1 MEAESRMHS
10 GVKQTFT
17 RLAYGRGE
25 IVCRHLVRATSR
37 GRNRCQGPRRRRS
50 DGLRQRGLLLA
61 RVEFVLRGSEE
72 ADEDRR
78 HEQQRNNERK
88 EDLCQRRRRFLI
100 IGARRIRRCSL
111 SFWRGAFRQ
120 QRGPFCTGKSAS
132 APSTRPECECLPLSV
147 DCRGGRSAMV
157 VKKRGTR
164 ASVRCGVWL
173 DERPA

>member
-1 MEAESRMHS
+1 MHS

-25 IVCRHLVRATSR
+25 IVCRHLIRATCR

-50 DGLRQRGLLLA
+50 DGLSQRGLFLA
-61 RVEFVLRGSEE
+61 RDEFVLRGSEE

-78 HEQQRNNERK
+78 HEQQHNSERK

-100 IGARRIRRCSL
+100 RGARRVRRCSL

-120 QRGPFCTGKSAS
+120 QRGPVCGQERRLSSEYTARVCMLAVICRLPG
-132 APSTRPECECLPLSV
+132 RPV
-147 DCRGGRSAMV
+147 RHGGQEERN
-157 VKKRGTR
+157 
-164 ASVRCGVWL
+164 ASVCSLRNW
-173 DERPA
+173 A